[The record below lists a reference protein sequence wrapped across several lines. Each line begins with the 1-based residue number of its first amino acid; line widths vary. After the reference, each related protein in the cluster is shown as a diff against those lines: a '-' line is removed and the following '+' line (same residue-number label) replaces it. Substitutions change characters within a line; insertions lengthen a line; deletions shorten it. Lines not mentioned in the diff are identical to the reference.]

1 MLSVSEVEQDV
12 ADTLKGFLDLVVVSY
27 GDGITVTVF
36 VFVVVQVAIVGHGIP
51 KSTIELI
58 DDLVLT
64 GAKLLAFAICR
75 DADDI
80 SGVDLDDHDA
90 FVPTAE
96 GLSVLERAS
105 VEAIRASDASVVAYL
120 ASLHP

>member
-12 ADTLKGFLDLVVVSY
+12 ADTLKGFLDLVVVTY

-36 VFVVVQVAIVGHGIP
+36 VFVLVQVLVVGNGIP
-51 KSTIELI
+51 KSTIELV
-58 DDLVLT
+58 DHLVLT
-64 GAKLLAFAICR
+64 GAKLLAFAIRR
-75 DADDI
+75 DANDI
-80 SGVDLDDHDA
+80 GGVDLDDHDLLI
-90 FVPTAE
+90 PTAE
-96 GLSVLERAS
+96 GLSVLQRAS

>member
-12 ADTLKGFLDLVVVSY
+12 ADTLKGFLDLVVVTC

-36 VFVVVQVAIVGHGIP
+36 VFVLVQVLVVGNGIP
-51 KSTIELI
+51 KSTIELV
-58 DDLVLT
+58 DHLVLA

-75 DADDI
+75 DAYDI

-90 FVPTAE
+90 FLPASE
-96 GLSVLERAS
+96 GLSILQRAS